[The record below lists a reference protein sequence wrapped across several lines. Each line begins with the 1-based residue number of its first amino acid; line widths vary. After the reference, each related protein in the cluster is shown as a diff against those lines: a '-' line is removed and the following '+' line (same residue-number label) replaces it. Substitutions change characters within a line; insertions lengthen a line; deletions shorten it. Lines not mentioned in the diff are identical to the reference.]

1 MPLSR
6 GILVA
11 EMTHVMHRTR
21 WSVRLLIFASLCLFG
36 FASAQAEE
44 GYGFL
49 RQVEGQVDLVKGTA
63 GTSIDPTINY
73 PIRVGDQLRVAQGGR
88 LEAVLPDGGLLRMG
102 GNSEIRLGRL
112 AQSGDRQDSAT
123 LIHLIQGQLQIELT
137 AAAPTVHEL
146 RIDTANASV
155 YLLTSGS
162 YRVFSDGKTWTQ
174 ILVRSGLAR
183 VVTEERSTV
192 VETGQQALVDGVRSP
207 QVLVEAAAPRNSL
220 EIWADRLTMEGTTE
234 FRRGYVAPS
243 LAYVAAPLAHHG
255 SWVEVGP
262 RRAWR
267 PRVAAGWRPYHSGW
281 WVYTPSGLTWVS
293 TEPWGW
299 VTYHYGSWENAS
311 GIGWVWHPG
320 RTFTPGA
327 VYWYW
332 GPNYVG
338 WIPAG
343 PYSSYYRD
351 PVYALPPYGYFGGI
365 QRFGPYRY
373 DLNRYRWTG
382 LGDHSGTDTAGWGD
396 WTFCRY
402 DRFGYRDSHRHLIRG
417 AELAARGVLESEI
430 PDGIVTTE
438 TRGLTPDLWESPERL
453 LDELRRPRA
462 SRVNARVSLS
472 RLGTVALEGS
482 SRPGPEARR
491 WNADAWRRENSS
503 LSSEVSPFRRDSRF
517 SRTLPYRGTTSGWP
531 SRTLGGRY
539 GPNRAGSGSNN
550 LLRPS
555 QPGSGSRILS
565 TPSRRS
571 SSGGSRPAT
580 RSPSTR
586 GNQSNR
592 SGGMSGTSRPGR
604 PNGGPG

>member
-1 MPLSR
+1 M
-6 GILVA
+6 
-11 EMTHVMHRTR
+11 
-21 WSVRLLIFASLCLFG
+21 IFAWLCFIG
-36 FASAQAEE
+36 YASAQAAE

-49 RQVEGQVDLVKGTA
+49 RQVEGQVDLVKGVA

-102 GNSEIRLGRL
+102 GNTEIRLGDL
-112 AQSGDRQDSAT
+112 AQTGDRQDSAN
-123 LIHLIQGQLQIELT
+123 LVHLIQGQLQIELT
-137 AAAPTVHEL
+137 AAAPPVYEF

-155 YLLTSGS
+155 YLLASGS

-174 ILVRSGLAR
+174 ILVRSGLAK
-183 VVTEERSTV
+183 VVTEVGSTV

-207 QVLVEAAAPRNSL
+207 QVLLEAAAPLNSL

-234 FRRGYVAPS
+234 SNRGYVAPS
-243 LAYVAAPLAHHG
+243 LAYAAAPLAHHG

-281 WVYTPSGLTWVS
+281 WVYTPSGLVWVS

-320 RTFTPGA
+320 KTFTPGA

-338 WIPAG
+338 WVPAS
-343 PYSSYYRD
+343 PYSPYYRD
-351 PVYALPPYGYFGGI
+351 PFYAMPPYGYFGGI

-373 DLNRYRWTG
+373 NLNHYRWTG
-382 LGDHSGTDTAGWGD
+382 VGDHAGSGTAAWRE
-396 WTFCRY
+396 WTFCPY
-402 DRFGYRDSHRHLIRG
+402 DRFGYRDSHQHLISG
-417 AELAARGVLESEI
+417 AELAERGVLNTEI

-438 TRGLTPDLWESPERL
+438 TRGLTPNLWDSPERL

-462 SRVNARVSLS
+462 SRVNARSSLS
-472 RLGTVALEGS
+472 PLGAAALGGS
-482 SRPGPEARR
+482 SQPGPLIRR
-491 WNADAWRRENSS
+491 WNADTWRRENSS
-503 LSSEVSPFRRDSRF
+503 HSSEVTPSRRDSRF
-517 SRTLPYRGTTSGWP
+517 SRTLPYRDTTSRWP
-531 SRTLGGRY
+531 SRTPGGRSGFDRPRG
-539 GPNRAGSGSNN
+539 GPIN

-555 QPGSGSRILS
+555 QPNAGGRILS
-565 TPSRRS
+565 TPSRRTV
-571 SSGGSRPAT
+571 SGGSRPAT
-580 RSPSTR
+580 RSPSTSGNR
-586 GNQSNR
+586 SNQSG
-592 SGGMSGTSRPGR
+592 SMSGTSRPGK
-604 PNGGPG
+604 PSGGPG